1 MLEAEQKTRSTELSD
16 PAVYDDAPRRN
27 KLLADFQGASDKL
40 EERIARGE
48 KAAAE
53 LEAARAALN

>member
-1 MLEAEQKTRSTELSD
+1 M
-16 PAVYDDAPRRN
+16 DDAPRRN

-40 EERIARGE
+40 EELNARWE

-53 LEAARAALN
+53 LEAARAALD